1 MEQFIRIVPILIKI
15 WYNLNM
21 KNKKK
26 YTIIIPSLNPNEK
39 LIKLVN
45 ELIDFG
51 MNDII
56 VVNDGSS
63 VEYDKIFNNLPKE
76 VKLLKNS
83 INKWKGEALKT
94 AIKIVNSDGFITVDA
109 DGQHKVSDVIKIK
122 NALDNNDIVLGV
134 RNFNLKNVPIKNRL
148 GNKISALTFKL
159 KTGIKLNDTQTGLRG
174 ISIKYK
180 DLALST
186 KGSRYEYEMNFLYNL
201 AKNNI
206 KIKTININTIYDK
219 NNVSHFNVFRD
230 SLLIHKWIIGLL
242 LLIIILSI
250 ILIIKVIPYV

>member
-56 VVNDGSS
+56 VINDGSG

-83 INKWKGEALKT
+83 INKGKGEALKT

-122 NALDNNDIVLGV
+122 NTLDNNDIVLGV
-134 RNFNLKNVPIKNRL
+134 RNFNLKNVPITSIFSWGMYSPNSLSK
-148 GNKISALTFKL
+148 TF
-159 KTGIKLNDTQTGLRG
+159 T
-174 ISIKYK
+174 
-180 DLALST
+180 
-186 KGSRYEYEMNFLYNL
+186 
-201 AKNNI
+201 
-206 KIKTININTIYDK
+206 
-219 NNVSHFNVFRD
+219 VF
-230 SLLIHKWIIGLL
+230 IFKGLL
-242 LLIIILSI
+242 TIE
-250 ILIIKVIPYV
+250 

>member
-1 MEQFIRIVPILIKI
+1 
-15 WYNLNM
+15 M

-56 VVNDGSS
+56 VINDGSS

-76 VKLLKNS
+76 VKLLKHS
-83 INKWKGEALKT
+83 INKGKGEALKT
-94 AIKIVNSDGFITVDA
+94 AIKEVNSDGFITVDA
-109 DGQHKVSDVIKIK
+109 DGQHKVKDVIKIK
-122 NALDNNDIVLGV
+122 KALNKYDIVLGV
-134 RNFNLKNVPIKNRL
+134 RNFDLENVPRRNRI

-159 KTGIKLNDTQTGLRG
+159 KTGISLNDTQTGLRG

-201 AKNNI
+201 AKNKI
-206 KIKTININTIYDK
+206 KINTVDISTIYDEE
-219 NNVSHFNVFRD
+219 NVSHFNVVRD
-230 SLLIHKWIIGLL
+230 SLLIHKWIIWLL
-242 LLIIILSI
+242 LFIIVIAIII
-250 ILIIKVIPYV
+250 IIKVLYV